1 MFTTIKQI
9 WESKLIRK
17 QIIFTVLG
25 ILVYRFVAAIPVPG
39 VDLVAVRQIFSTNS
53 LLGAF
58 SVLTGGSA
66 KNFSIVLMGI
76 SPYINASIIVQLMTV
91 VIPKLESLSQEG
103 EAGRQKITAITRWL
117 TLPLAFLQSYG
128 MILLI
133 NNSSRG
139 MPILDTGSLTKIL
152 PVMLIVSAGTLFLM
166 WLGEIMTEYGITNGI
181 SILIFSSI
189 LGGVPSI
196 LGQSL
201 GLAKYNN
208 SQLIPFIV
216 VILITILLTAFIVI
230 VTEGQRNIP
239 ITYAGRGGGN
249 KPSGSSAIPLRLNQ
263 AGMIPIIFSISLI
276 TFPQVLASFLRNA
289 KTEWIRNVAEYILNN
304 FNQSGSLYALM
315 LFVFVFS
322 FAYFYVSI
330 TFKPEQIAE
339 NIQRRG
345 GFVPGVRPGKQTA
358 QYLHDVSLRLT
369 LWGGLFLAFI
379 AVFPFILNGVF
390 SKFSVG
396 SVPLLIGGAGLIIVV
411 GVVLEIVRKINTGLL
426 MYDYD
431 KLY

>member
-1 MFTTIKQI
+1 MITKLRQI
-9 WESKLIRK
+9 WESKLLRK
-17 QIIFTVLG
+17 QIIFSILG
-25 ILVYRFVAAIPVPG
+25 IIIYRFVSAIPVPG

-66 KNFSIVLMGI
+66 DNFSIVLMGI
-76 SPYINASIIVQLMTV
+76 SPYINASIIIQLMTV
-91 VIPKLESLSQEG
+91 VIPKLESLNNEG
-103 EAGRQKITAITRWL
+103 ESGRQKITAITRWL

-133 NNSSRG
+133 NNTAKGIS
-139 MPILDTGSLTKIL
+139 ILDTSSFLNLL
-152 PVMLIVSAGTLFLM
+152 PIMLIICAGTIFLM
-166 WLGEIMTEYGITNGI
+166 WLGEILTEYGISNGI
-181 SILIFSSI
+181 SILIFASI
-189 LGGVPSI
+189 LSGVPSI

-208 SQLIPFIV
+208 SQLIPFII

-239 ITYAGRGGGN
+239 ITYAGRGGGG
-249 KPSGSSAIPLRLNQ
+249 KPGGSSAIPLRLNQ
-263 AGMIPIIFSISLI
+263 AGMIPIIFAISLI

-289 KTEWIRNVAEYILNN
+289 KTEWIRNVSEYILNN
-304 FNQSGSLYALM
+304 FNQSGSLYG
-315 LFVFVFS
+315 LFLFILVFS
-322 FAYFYVSI
+322 FSFFYVSI
-330 TFKPEQIAE
+330 TFKPDQIAE
-339 NIQRRG
+339 NIQKRG
-345 GFVPGVRPGKQTA
+345 GFIPGVRPGKQTA
-358 QYLHDVSLRLT
+358 EYLHNVSLRLT
-369 LWGGLFLAFI
+369 FWGGSFLAFI
-379 AVFPFILNGVF
+379 AIFPFILNGIF

-411 GVVLEIVRKINTGLL
+411 GVVIEIVRKINTGLL